1 MDFLNEGIDEFV
13 DTLDKFID
21 ADVKYK
27 SKKKDFES
35 KYSEINRVE
44 NFKYQKEVF
53 QNFLMN
59 LEKEN
64 IEEVFSEEYADE
76 QFDIAKMIIDEFILL
91 DNDNGNNTYIE
102 YSLYLYETYTGDK
115 MIIDENN
122 LLDIIFR
129 SNEGIKLFFI
139 LTINY
144 IRKEEFN
151 IYIPI
156 IYIIQKIYH
165 VYSLEKEHLLQE
177 YIEEEQKLK
186 EIQKIVPVYTVEESL
201 EKRNSMSPEVKKILV
216 LCQRKT
222 GLNNE
227 QDRID
232 VDNTVEI
239 INQLVRQ
246 FYEPSPIYIE
256 YMSDNWKGDLIGEVD
271 YSFSLDDLSPDSK
284 TFIKNSK
291 HYYDFVILCSCPF
304 SSMNYEI
311 ISKILKKDGNLTLL
325 AINEDTAG
333 NFTDTLP
340 LSDPELMKFKTI
352 TEFFT
357 NERDEKWKGN
367 YELFY
372 KKKDNSSRRSKNK
385 GGRKYNKTIKNNKK
399 K

>member
-304 SSMNYEI
+304 SSMKYEI

-367 YELFY
+367 YELF
-372 KKKDNSSRRSKNK
+372 
-385 GGRKYNKTIKNNKK
+385 
-399 K
+399 